1 MTHTC
6 RGTISLANATII
18 SEDAC
23 HFVVSNGGIHTFHLK
38 AANELEKQKW
48 VAALE
53 LAKNR
58 AKQDNPD
65 SDEETN
71 TEAEKNEVQTMLK
84 TLQVKLED
92 LNTCHDLV
100 QKHSGALTKS
110 LIDLESLQIKPDES
124 TLKTINE
131 RATLFKITLLA
142 MINACQEFTTLANTQ
157 GKKMQKVL
165 QSERDMR
172 IK

>member
-1 MTHTC
+1 
-6 RGTISLANATII
+6 
-18 SEDAC
+18 
-23 HFVVSNGGIHTFHLK
+23 
-38 AANELEKQKW
+38 
-48 VAALE
+48 
-53 LAKNR
+53 
-58 AKQDNPD
+58 
-65 SDEETN
+65 
-71 TEAEKNEVQTMLK
+71 MLK
-84 TLQVKLED
+84 TLVVKLED

-110 LIDLESLQIKPDES
+110 LVELESLQSRPDDS

-142 MINACQEFTTLANTQ
+142 MINTCQEFMTLANTQ

-165 QSERDMR
+165 QSEHDMR